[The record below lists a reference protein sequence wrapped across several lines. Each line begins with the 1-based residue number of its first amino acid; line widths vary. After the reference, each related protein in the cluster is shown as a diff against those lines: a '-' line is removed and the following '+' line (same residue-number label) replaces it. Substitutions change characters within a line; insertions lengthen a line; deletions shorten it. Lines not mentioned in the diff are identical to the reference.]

1 MFVIVADIFLKK
13 EKEYEFKKWF
23 SNSNKILE
31 KFDGFISR
39 RLLESV
45 DGTHRIIVEHKNK
58 DTFVNMHQSPEHEKL
73 HEQALTFMEKPA
85 IRKSYNV
92 VAN

>member
-1 MFVIVADIFLKK
+1 MVADIFLIK
-13 EKEYEFKKWF
+13 EKESEFKKWF
-23 SNSNKILE
+23 SDSNKILE

-45 DGTHRIIVEHKNK
+45 DRTHRIIVEHQSK
-58 DTFVNMHQSPEHEKL
+58 DTFVNMHQSPEHAKL
-73 HEQALTFMEKPA
+73 HEQAATFMEKPA